1 MPAGVDPVGLVVAV
15 GLGLPLGDPLGLAV
29 GEPDALG
36 VARPLGV
43 EDGEAV
49 PLVVSVVVVP
59 TDPLPLEGA
68 MSPLGVGPSVG
79 AGEFCTSD
87 RVTLCGAVVV
97 VVSSAEDVE
106 APDLPAVL
114 RDAAAAEAEL
124 TCADTPACE
133 SSRGL
138 VLVT

>member
-1 MPAGVDPVGLVVAV
+1 MLGVD
-15 GLGLPLGDPLGLAV
+15 
-29 GEPDALG
+29 
-36 VARPLGV
+36 
-43 EDGEAV
+43 DGEAV
-49 PLVVSVVVVP
+49 PLTVSVVLIP
-59 TDPLPLEGA
+59 IDPPAFDGA
-68 MSPLGVGPSVG
+68 ASPPGPWVGG
-79 AGEFCTSD
+79 GEFCASD

-97 VVSSAEDVE
+97 VFSPAGDVE
-106 APDLPAVL
+106 APDLLAVL

>member
-1 MPAGVDPVGLVVAV
+1 MGLAVGD
-15 GLGLPLGDPLGLAV
+15 GLGLPLADPLGVAV
-29 GEPDALG
+29 EEPDALG
-36 VARPLGV
+36 VARALGV
-43 EDGEAV
+43 GDAAAV
-49 PLVVSVVVVP
+49 PLPASAGFVP
-59 TDPLPLEGA
+59 TDPVTPEGA
-68 MSPLGVGPSVG
+68 TSLLSIGTWVGG
-79 AGEFCTSD
+79 DGFCPSD

-97 VVSSAEDVE
+97 VASPGGDAGTPEFS
-106 APDLPAVL
+106 AVL